1 MIKVFNF
8 YFINN
13 IMSISIT
20 LMGKDKHYKYIGDVK
35 GIVNFINL
43 LEAGKTVEEAAI
55 LLF

>member
-1 MIKVFNF
+1 
-8 YFINN
+8 
-13 IMSISIT
+13 MSISIT

-55 LLF
+55 LLFWKKNIYNFEIIK